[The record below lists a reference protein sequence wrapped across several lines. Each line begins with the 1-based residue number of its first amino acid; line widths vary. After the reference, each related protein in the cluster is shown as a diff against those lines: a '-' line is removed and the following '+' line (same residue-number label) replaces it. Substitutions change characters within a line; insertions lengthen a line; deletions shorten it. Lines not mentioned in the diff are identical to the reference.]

1 MREFGQLEAAIMDV
15 LWSAE
20 RPLAVR
26 EVRERLVYDRVVAY
40 TTVMTVT
47 DILHR
52 KGALGRAKCGR
63 AWRYWA
69 SETRG
74 EHAARLM
81 HEVLSASHDRSTT
94 IRQFCERIDT
104 EDRRILSDL
113 LHSQPDRRK
122 QPDRRRL
129 ERRKAAG

>member
-26 EVRERLVYDRVVAY
+26 EVRDRLVYDRTIAY

-52 KGALGRAKCGR
+52 KGTLGRAKCGR

-69 SETRG
+69 NESRG

-81 HEVLSASHDRSTT
+81 HEVLSASRDRSTT
-94 IRQFCERIDT
+94 IRQFCERIDI

-113 LHSQPDRRK
+113 LHTQTDLR
-122 QPDRRRL
+122 QLDRRR
-129 ERRKAAG
+129 AAG